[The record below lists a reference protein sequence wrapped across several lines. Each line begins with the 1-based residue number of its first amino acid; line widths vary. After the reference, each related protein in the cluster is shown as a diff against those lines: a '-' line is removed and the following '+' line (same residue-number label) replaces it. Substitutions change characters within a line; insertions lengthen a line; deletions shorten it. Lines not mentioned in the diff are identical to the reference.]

1 MNQNDYNNIIININK
16 LIGKTIR
23 ISLNYSGSDKE
34 FCIGVLKKIYYGT
47 NTDISF
53 ILYPK
58 LVKDVSV
65 DLLEDNNTLSYLED
79 SEEYSD
85 DYIDALQGSVF
96 YSNQDLIFENFYWS
110 IKYSHT
116 ITSNL
121 IQKIDI
127 VETFEEELKNWKE
140 VGPKII
146 NKFIKIELPLLDM
159 IESYFLGYNY
169 KPVAN
174 IDKLFNKN

>member
-1 MNQNDYNNIIININK
+1 MNQNDYNSIIININK

-23 ISLNYSGSDKE
+23 ISLNYPSKDKE

-58 LVKDVSV
+58 LVKDISV
-65 DLLEDNNTLSYLED
+65 ESNASHSNDNIEYLD

-121 IQKIDI
+121 IEKIDI

-140 VGPKII
+140 LGPKII

-159 IESYFLGYNY
+159 IESYFLGHNY
-169 KPVAN
+169 KPVDN
-174 IDKLFNKN
+174 IDKLFI

>member
-1 MNQNDYNNIIININK
+1 MNQNNNSEIIININK

-23 ISLNYSGSDKE
+23 ISLKNTDSQKE
-34 FCIGVLKKIYYGT
+34 ICIGVLKKIYYGT

-53 ILYPK
+53 ILHPK
-58 LVKDVSV
+58 LVKDISV
-65 DLLEDNNTLSYLED
+65 DLLEGNNILFNSGD
-79 SEEYSD
+79 SEEYTD

-121 IQKIDI
+121 IKNIDI
-127 VETFEEELKNWKE
+127 VETFEEEVKNWNEYGKQIIDKY
-140 VGPKII
+140 VKID
-146 NKFIKIELPLLDM
+146 LPIFD
-159 IESYFLGYNY
+159 IVKSYFFGYNY
-169 KPVAN
+169 KPVTN
-174 IDKLFNKN
+174 INKFFE

>member
-23 ISLNYSGSDKE
+23 ISLNYSSKDKE
-34 FCIGVLKKIYYGT
+34 FCIGVLKKIYYGS

-58 LVKDVSV
+58 LVKDISV
-65 DLLEDNNTLSYLED
+65 DLLEDNNILSNLED

-85 DYIDALQGSVF
+85 DYIDALQSSVF

-121 IQKIDI
+121 IQKIEI

-140 VGPKII
+140 LGPKII
-146 NKFIKIELPLLDM
+146 NKFIEIEFPLLDI

-169 KPVAN
+169 SPVNN
-174 IDKLFNKN
+174 INKLFQ

>member
-23 ISLNYSGSDKE
+23 ISLNYSSKDKE
-34 FCIGVLKKIYYGT
+34 FCIGVLKKIYYGS

-58 LVKDVSV
+58 LVKDISV
-65 DLLEDNNTLSYLED
+65 DLLEDNNILFNSED
-79 SEEYSD
+79 SEEYTD
-85 DYIDALQGSVF
+85 NYIDALQGSVF

-121 IQKIDI
+121 IQNIDI
-127 VETFEEELKNWKE
+127 VETFEEEVKNWDEYGK
-140 VGPKII
+140 KII
-146 NKFIKIELPLLDM
+146 DKYVKIDLPIFD
-159 IESYFLGYNY
+159 IVKSYFLGYYY
-169 KPVAN
+169 KPVTN
-174 IDKLFNKN
+174 INKFFE